1 MGIRDW
7 LAIIVI
13 IFIVLILLDGFRR
26 KWQERKTRIRVKLDK
41 NISPDDGQD
50 TTELLT
56 KSELPNGGARI
67 KPRSGVEVPVL
78 MDSVDI
84 DSDDIAEYEDTDE
97 VDDSDEADDVDSD
110 DAWEEDWEEDWEAE
124 WDDEE
129 SDQDEGEDED
139 EVPAQESPVIKHPP
153 EAAVDETGDEDD
165 FELPE
170 PEDDEEPW
178 SAIDD
183 FDDDGIGKT
192 KVAPRKPEPRKS
204 RTSGER
210 IEPTFGNADLT
221 FGRDDQGELDL
232 EHNDLVDHEE
242 DGESEDEPGQ
252 GLAAQVI
259 IINVMAKPG
268 TEMEGRRMLPVL
280 MKHGM
285 RLGDMSIFH
294 RHADNSGKGPVMF
307 SMANML
313 KPGTFSMSD
322 METFSTPGVSF
333 FMQLPNKL
341 GNMQCF
347 DQMLKTAQAVKDE
360 LDAVLKDE
368 NRSVFTRQTI
378 EHSRQRIRDFELEM
392 LARK

>member
-1 MGIRDW
+1 M
-7 LAIIVI
+7 V
-13 IFIVLILLDGFRR
+13 
-26 KWQERKTRIRVKLDK
+26 
-41 NISPDDGQD
+41 
-50 TTELLT
+50 
-56 KSELPNGGARI
+56 
-67 KPRSGVEVPVL
+67 
-78 MDSVDI
+78 
-84 DSDDIAEYEDTDE
+84 
-97 VDDSDEADDVDSD
+97 
-110 DAWEEDWEEDWEAE
+110 
-124 WDDEE
+124 
-129 SDQDEGEDED
+129 
-139 EVPAQESPVIKHPP
+139 
-153 EAAVDETGDEDD
+153 
-165 FELPE
+165 
-170 PEDDEEPW
+170 
-178 SAIDD
+178 
-183 FDDDGIGKT
+183 
-192 KVAPRKPEPRKS
+192 PRKPEPRKD
-204 RTSGER
+204 RASGER

-221 FGRDDQGELDL
+221 FGRDDRGELDL

-242 DGESEDEPGQ
+242 DSESEDEPGQ

-313 KPGTFSMSD
+313 KPGTFSMID
-322 METFSTPGVSF
+322 METFTTPGVSF

>member
-41 NISPDDGQD
+41 NIPPSDGQD
-50 TTELLT
+50 DTELLT

-84 DSDDIAEYEDTDE
+84 DSDEIEEYEDAE
-97 VDDSDEADDVDSD
+97 EADDSDEADSD
-110 DAWEEDWEEDWEAE
+110 DAWEEDWKEE

-129 SDQDEGEDED
+129 PGQDEDED
-139 EVPAQESPVIKHPP
+139 QDAGEDLPVTKHPAESAFD
-153 EAAVDETGDEDD
+153 EAVVEDD
-165 FELPE
+165 FDLPE
-170 PEDDEEPW
+170 LDDDEPL

-183 FDDDGIGKT
+183 FDDDGIGRT
-192 KVAPRKPEPRKS
+192 KVVPRKPEPCKDRA
-204 RTSGER
+204 SGER

-242 DGESEDEPGQ
+242 DSESEDEPGQ

-294 RHADNSGKGPVMF
+294 RHAHNSGKGLVMF

-322 METFSTPGVSF
+322 METFTTPGVSF